1 MEVVILFGM
10 CMFIFPA
17 RESSAVLAPSSRS
30 AFTGEYDIS
39 CLIFEVNLLSFMIYV
54 VSESAKLSTCVS

>member
-17 RESSAVLAPSSRS
+17 RDSSAVLAPSSRS
-30 AFTGEYDIS
+30 AFTEEYDIS
-39 CLIFEVNLLSFMIYV
+39 CVIFEVSFMIYV